1 MKIPSLIAGLLIVA
15 CSQAAAAEDGP
26 PPLRNNPFSRPP
38 SDVVIDDRISGRSEE
53 VPNSTIELQATMVGS
68 TRRLANV
75 DGRIVEIGDVVNG
88 HEVVEILERSA
99 VFERNGTRNTVYVK
113 PLLAEE
119 GLAERDE

>member
-1 MKIPSLIAGLLIVA
+1 MKIPSLIAVLLIVA

-38 SDVVIDDRISGRSEE
+38 SDVVIEDRVSGRSEQI
-53 VPNSTIELQATMVGS
+53 PNPTIELQATMIGS
-68 TRRLANV
+68 TNRLANV

-88 HEVVEILERSA
+88 HVVVEILERSA
-99 VFERNGTRNTVYVK
+99 VFERNGTRTKIYVK

-119 GLAERDE
+119 RLAENDE